1 MKALLILL
9 IPVLVFFSSCNETG
23 EYRHLQ
29 QNQANAENATEHHG
43 SEIDSPSQVIDTG
56 KQETSALPS
65 NETTTA
71 EETEHAPNHGNH
83 FEELP
88 VEKPSIPLSDTDT
101 EDPAD
106 KETEPSETT
115 DLEDN
120 PPEEPQPHDD
130 HAAVAIEAEGLSNLY
145 RVGDD
150 LYRSAQP
157 EKGGLLSARDLGI
170 KTVLSLQLISFDT
183 VLESSEQSG
192 LHLEHIPMIPTTVS
206 EEDITKALK
215 VIKTAEKPVLVHCLH
230 GSDRTGT
237 VVAMYRIVFENWN
250 KEDAKAEMIEEQ
262 FGYHSEFANLL
273 ELIDS
278 IDVDDMREKVMNDSE
293 G

>member
-9 IPVLVFFSSCNETG
+9 IPVLLFFSSCNETG

-43 SEIDSPSQVIDTG
+43 SEIDSPSQVIDTE

-71 EETEHAPNHGNH
+71 EETEHASNHGNH
-83 FEELP
+83 FDGLP

-101 EDPAD
+101 EKPED

-115 DLEDN
+115 DDN
-120 PPEEPQPHDD
+120 PPEEPQPHDA
-130 HAAVAIEAEGLSNLY
+130 HAAVAVEAEGLSNLY
-145 RVGDD
+145 RVSDD

-206 EEDITKALK
+206 EEDIIKALK
-215 VIKTAEKPVLVHCLH
+215 VIHNAEKPVLVHCLH

-237 VVAMYRIVFENWN
+237 VVAMYRIIFENWS

-273 ELIDS
+273 DLIDS
-278 IDVDDMREKVMNDSE
+278 IDVEDMREKVMNE
-293 G
+293 